1 MRWVSREMPRVYR
14 HGVGLIGL
22 WSEASSSCRTM
33 QGLVASHIVMA
44 RSAGCL
50 EATEAL
56 ADAGREGVGA
66 GPVEEI

>member
-1 MRWVSREMPRVYR
+1 MARVCR

-22 WSEASSSCRTM
+22 RSEASPFCRTM
-33 QGLVASHIVMA
+33 HRWVASHIVMA

-56 ADAGREGVGA
+56 ADAGSMGVG
-66 GPVEEI
+66 GVPVEEI